1 MRQSSSSEKLLDGHE
16 CNIKATLAIDVL
28 FPELYAYIC
37 RFQRKLGAKALH
49 RSHRHFLYRD
59 ILSLPAG

>member
-1 MRQSSSSEKLLDGHE
+1 MHYTRQSSSSEKLLDGQE

-37 RFQRKLGAKALH
+37 RFQRKLGAKEVI
-49 RSHRHFLYRD
+49 D
-59 ILSLPAG
+59 ISYTETY